1 MEISK
6 SLIIG
11 WSIVWGL
18 SLVALTS
25 LKSTAGISLISL
37 MTLAKDS
44 GLSPL
49 NIVYRAPVYVFLVWA
64 IGCILIISISW
75 FITRK
80 RK

>member
-18 SLVALTS
+18 SLGALAN
-25 LKSTAGISLISL
+25 LKVTAGFSLISL
-37 MTLAKDS
+37 MTMGKDAN
-44 GLSPL
+44 LSKE
-49 NIVYRAPVYVFLVWA
+49 NIIFLTPVYVFAVWA
-64 IGCILIISISW
+64 IGCIMIISINW